1 MQPRRRPSERRFG
14 GWETR
19 GWPRRKR
26 IEEIRAGPSAA
37 AHGGRA
43 EIVGTKRSHRGAAHG
58 GGGTE
63 AAQVRAPR
71 DGLFGP
77 FAFVAPIASYG
88 GWAVPLFLLGH
99 LSRCDVCS
107 PCPPVVWSLLDFE
120 SWFPLVQVGDASVL
134 SRGRSFFPAVDD
146 LAATQTTIGARM
158 RSNRW
163 NRGGAPRLVA
173 GREELGDLA
182 SLFCCLLSP
191 TCRLHADHTVTLGA
205 LNVFFFFCAPVEGR
219 HQLAATRFA
228 FMSPLPA

>member
-1 MQPRRRPSERRFG
+1 MPPPLPPPLSRYSDDDDYDERFLQATDHAESGVRVQPRRRPSERRFG

-19 GWPRRKR
+19 GWPQRRKR

-88 GWAVPLFLLGH
+88 GWAVPLFLLAH
-99 LSRCDVCS
+99 LSRCDV
-107 PCPPVVWSLLDFE
+107 
-120 SWFPLVQVGDASVL
+120 
-134 SRGRSFFPAVDD
+134 
-146 LAATQTTIGARM
+146 
-158 RSNRW
+158 
-163 NRGGAPRLVA
+163 
-173 GREELGDLA
+173 
-182 SLFCCLLSP
+182 LLSVP
-191 TCRLHADHTVTLGA
+191 ARSLE
-205 LNVFFFFCAPVEGR
+205 F
-219 HQLAATRFA
+219 TRFRVLVSACTSWRRVRVITRA
-228 FMSPLPA
+228 FLFPCGG

>member
-1 MQPRRRPSERRFG
+1 MF
-14 GWETR
+14 
-19 GWPRRKR
+19 
-26 IEEIRAGPSAA
+26 
-37 AHGGRA
+37 
-43 EIVGTKRSHRGAAHG
+43 
-58 GGGTE
+58 
-63 AAQVRAPR
+63 
-71 DGLFGP
+71 
-77 FAFVAPIASYG
+77 
-88 GWAVPLFLLGH
+88 
-99 LSRCDVCS
+99 CS

-219 HQLAATRFA
+219 HQLAAMRFA
-228 FMSPLPA
+228 FMSPLPDYMKCDFILQSQRGLFVAPCPFSLVPLSNAPRAYLARHRAAPKFPACSALPPVHPREIKSGHPSRDLLP